1 MDVLTG
7 TITPKRMPFSNYL
20 SDEYN
25 EIDIFVPFE
34 LPPLTQCRQA
44 CRRSGVVK
52 FYVTEFTY
60 CKS

>member
-25 EIDIFVPFE
+25 EIDIFVPFG
-34 LPPLTQCRQA
+34 LPPSPNTGKPAVGQVW
-44 CRRSGVVK
+44 S
-52 FYVTEFTY
+52 
-60 CKS
+60 SSM